1 MKILLTNFCIFC
13 PTIQGSN
20 THNVSHSYDHVALKL
35 IFLFSLVT
43 SFFIFILLCQTIS
56 NIKRWGFLSTLFL
69 TLIKLI

>member
-35 IFLFSLVT
+35 IFLFSLVI
-43 SFFIFILLCQTIS
+43 SVLIFILLRPRVS
-56 NIKRWGFLSTLFL
+56 NIKTVGFVILKS
-69 TLIKLI
+69 